1 MSSDPLARVRILLD
15 GDSSSFEQSVRN
27 ADERAQSHFDNIKSN
42 AALMG
47 TAIAA
52 SATAAAFGLVA
63 MAKDSALAVIET
75 EKLAQMAG
83 VTASEMSVLQFAG
96 QKIGMEFDRTG
107 DVVMDFNERIADAR
121 LGNTDAANAFEAL
134 NVKIV
139 DSKGNLRDAVS
150 VMSDVADRFSEM
162 EDGATKNLIATRL
175 GGDAFREFIPFLN
188 QGAKGLSEARD
199 EAENLGLTLE
209 SEAVA
214 AAHNFNDALN
224 VTHIT
229 TMAFKNRLL
238 TELMP
243 SVTGVIQEFNS
254 LAVQSTTLDSFIA
267 SVSGTL
273 QWLARNLDLVSD
285 AAMVGGVVIATTR
298 IRALT
303 VATYESVKAS
313 FDKSV
318 AEARATAAEIARTGS
333 LLRVARAQAAAAS
346 SDLLAARAAV
356 ASASTTSQQTAAS
369 LRLAEAK
376 IAEAAATRVATAAEN
391 THTAAK
397 TAGRMSVAGLLG
409 VLTGPAGLAVTV
421 GAVAAGYLLMR
432 NNSESARSAVER
444 MTGSVREQVG
454 ELKKLNLARRQDALE
469 QAQLTIKETKS
480 NLEAAALDRKD
491 TFGYRTRGAR
501 TRGNLDLFDHG
512 FASNAD
518 KAAELD
524 KKLRAGE
531 ITRDK
536 FYNEVRNLPGLTTKG
551 KQAVD
556 EYYNAFSDG
565 IDSMQNAYT
574 TIKAVNQL
582 KDETGAKAGA
592 AAGQVTSSLNALD
605 NAETKSAKKVKEK
618 AEKVDSL
625 TSSYNSQIASL
636 SEQIALVGKT
646 GDLAKISYDL
656 EFGSLS
662 RLNTEQKQRILYL
675 AKELDLRK
683 SDQAYQTHLK
693 ALDQE
698 ITQLKT
704 IDPIQR
710 QLKELELRKYAE
722 VLPAQRELLLSRERE
737 ILLLK
742 EYQGLL
748 GDIKEPKSI
757 DALKAKIDALNGAL
771 QSGAIDTNAVIKKE
785 LSAFPE
791 SVPVK
796 VNADLDALE
805 KIKSTFSHVLS
816 WSKQA
821 VGLLNEQVATSVN
834 QTIETTQQ
842 AAYSLQLP
850 KGKAIAIDIEITHFD
865 DVIETLNAMRER
877 ELAALKSDLSQKM
890 ISQSDYQQKL
900 LDMESDFINKRL
912 LAEQSVQAVKID
924 QVQQAVEL
932 SRSGLDQQY
941 QQAEVFAERVQNLNL
956 NKEAVFTARV
966 EATNLGQVQT
976 ALDEIQRIET
986 EKLQAQLQAKELSE
1000 VAYQERS
1007 LQLQNSFN
1015 AKRLEAEQLFAT
1027 TVEAIEAQGG
1037 NNLAQTFD
1045 RKKDQLQAYQEQML
1059 AILSESTN
1067 LGDFKYEAPSTEEEK
1082 IAKAGADLEL
1092 AYQHEKEIRQTLF
1105 DDRKITKEQQ
1115 LLSLSALDQ
1124 QYHDQKRQI
1133 EAASEAQAQIKTKK
1147 DRATMVNFY
1156 QQGLDAIAN
1165 SNSKHAK
1172 KAKEVQKAM
1181 ALYQIA
1187 KDTKAAAIASYKAL
1201 AGIPIIG
1208 PGLGFAAA
1216 AAAVAFGAAQAKAVM
1231 SDSDSA
1237 ASAGSASTPS
1247 ASVTPNAEQPSLPTQ
1262 ATTIQIPSD
1271 TLFTGRQMI
1280 DLLNEAISDGKRLNA
1295 DAISFIGT

>member
-1 MSSDPLARVRILLD
+1 MSSDPLARVRILLE
-15 GDSSSFEQSVRN
+15 GDSASFEQSVRN
-27 ADERAQSHFDNIKSN
+27 ADESAESHFDSIKSN
-42 AALMG
+42 AAMMG

-52 SATAAAFGLVA
+52 SATAAAFGLIT

-121 LGNTDAANAFEAL
+121 LGNTDAANAFDAL

-150 VMSDVADRFSEM
+150 VMADVADRFSEM

-188 QGAKGLSEARD
+188 QGAQGLSEARQEAERLGFTLKD
-199 EAENLGLTLE
+199 EAV
-209 SEAVA
+209 S

-229 TMAFKNRLL
+229 TQAFKNRLL

-243 SVTGVIQEFNS
+243 SVTGVIQEFNA
-254 LAVQSTTLDSFIA
+254 LAVQSNTLDNFI
-267 SVSGTL
+267 SGVSGSL
-273 QWLARNLDLVSD
+273 EWLARNLDLVSD
-285 AAMVGGVVIATTR
+285 AAMVGGIVIATTR

-303 VATYESVKAS
+303 VATYEGVKAS
-313 FDKSV
+313 FDK
-318 AEARATAAEIARTGS
+318 AAADARATAAEVARTGS
-333 LLRVARAQAAAAS
+333 LLRIARAQAGAAAA
-346 SDLLAARAAV
+346 DLAAARAAV
-356 ASASTTSQQTAAS
+356 ASATTTSQQTSAAV
-369 LRLAEAK
+369 RLAEAK
-376 IAEAAATRVATAAEN
+376 LADATATRVATAAEN
-391 THTAAK
+391 AHTAAK
-397 TAGRMSVAGLLG
+397 TAGRMSVMGLLG
-409 VLTGPAGLAVTV
+409 VLTGPVGLAVTV
-421 GAVAAGYLLMR
+421 GTVAAGYLLMR
-432 NNSESARSAVER
+432 NNSESARGAVER
-444 MTGSVREQVG
+444 MTGSVREQVA
-454 ELKKLNLARRQDALE
+454 ELKKLNLARRQAALE
-469 QAQLTIKETKS
+469 HAQLTIQETKA
-480 NLEAAALDRKD
+480 NLEAASRERQD
-491 TFGYRTRGAR
+491 TFGYRTRGTR
-501 TRGNLDLFDHG
+501 TRGNVDLFDYG
-512 FASNAD
+512 FATSAD

-524 KKLRAGE
+524 AKLKAGQ
-531 ITRDK
+531 ITRDR
-536 FYNEVRNLPGLTTKG
+536 FYTEVRNLPGLTAKG

-556 EYYNAFSDG
+556 EYYNAYDDG
-565 IDSMQNAYT
+565 IGSMQNAYT

-582 KDETGAKAGA
+582 KEESGAKSA
-592 AAGQVTSSLNALD
+592 AVASRVTSTLNALD

-646 GDLAKISYDL
+646 GDLAKITYDL

-662 RLNTEQKQRILYL
+662 KLNAEQKQRILYL
-675 AKELDLRK
+675 AQELDMRK
-683 SDQAYQTHLK
+683 NEQAYQDHLK

-698 ITQLKT
+698 ITQLK
-704 IDPIQR
+704 ILDPIQR
-710 QLKELELRKYAE
+710 QLKEIELGKYAE
-722 VLPAQRELLLSRERE
+722 ILPAQRETLLARERE

-742 EYQGLL
+742 EYQSLL
-748 GDIKEPKSI
+748 GDIKEPKSLE
-757 DALKAKIDALNGAL
+757 ALKVKIDALNGAL

-785 LSAFPE
+785 LSAFPD

-796 VNADLDALE
+796 VNADLNALE
-805 KIKSTFSHVLS
+805 KIKSTFSQVLN

-821 VGLLNEQVATSVN
+821 VGLFNDQVAAAVN
-834 QTIETTQQ
+834 ETVEATQQ

-850 KGKAIAIDIEITHFD
+850 KGRAIAIDIEITHFD

-877 ELAALKSDLSQKM
+877 ELASLKSDLSQKM
-890 ISQSDYQQKL
+890 ISQADYQQKL
-900 LDMESDFINKRL
+900 LDMESEFIAKRKT
-912 LAEQSVQAVKID
+912 AEESVQAVRTE
-924 QVQQAVEL
+924 QVQKAVDANRL
-932 SRSGLDQQY
+932 GLDVQY
-941 QQAEVFAERVQNLNL
+941 QQAQTFAERVQNLNL

-976 ALDEIQRIET
+976 ALNEIKRIET

-1000 VAYQERS
+1000 ADYQERS

-1015 AKRLEAEQLFAT
+1015 AKRVEAEQLFAT
-1027 TVEAIEAQGG
+1027 TVQAIEAQGS
-1037 NNLAQTFD
+1037 NNLAQSFD
-1045 RKKDQLQAYQEQML
+1045 QKKDQLQAYQEQLL
-1059 AILSESTN
+1059 AILAESTN

-1115 LLSLSALDQ
+1115 LLSLLALDQ

-1133 EAASEAQAQIKTKK
+1133 EAASEAQTQAKTKK
-1147 DRATMVNFY
+1147 DRATMVGFY

-1181 ALYQIA
+1181 ALYQIG
-1187 KDTKAAAIASYKAL
+1187 KDTYAAAIASYKAL
-1201 AGIPIIG
+1201 AGIPIVG
-1208 PGLGFAAA
+1208 PALGFAAA

-1231 SDSDSA
+1231 SDSDSTA
-1237 ASAGSASTPS
+1237 AVGSASTPS
-1247 ASVTPNAEQPSLPTQ
+1247 TSVTPNAEQPSLPTQ
-1262 ATTIQIPSD
+1262 TTTIQIPSD